1 MANAI
6 VRRAP
11 GPIEMVTL
19 NMSEAEARELLEF
32 IDARKC
38 SRDGP
43 VTAALRYALHLP
55 AGEEL
60 LI

>member
-6 VRRAP
+6 VIRSP
-11 GPIEMVTL
+11 GPIEKVTL

-43 VTAALRYALHLP
+43 VTAALRYALQNH
-55 AGEEL
+55 EDEL

>member
-1 MANAI
+1 
-6 VRRAP
+6 
-11 GPIEMVTL
+11 
-19 NMSEAEARELLEF
+19 MSEAEARELLEF

-43 VTAALRYALHLP
+43 VTEALRYALQTHE
-55 AGEEL
+55 EEL

>member
-6 VRRAP
+6 VTHSP
-11 GPIEMVTL
+11 GPIERVTL

-38 SRDGP
+38 KQDGP
-43 VTAALRYALHLP
+43 VTAALRYALHP
-55 AGEEL
+55 HTGEEL